1 MSCHTLIKETTA
13 GINQSKPVKLLEKT
27 GAGDWSRKNPWR
39 APGTA
44 PVYGSGCGVYGGRKE
59 FNGRVGEW

>member
-1 MSCHTLIKETTA
+1 
-13 GINQSKPVKLLEKT
+13 VKLLEKNP

-44 PVYGSGCGVYGGRKE
+44 PVFGSGCGVYGGRE
-59 FNGRVGEW
+59 VR

>member
-1 MSCHTLIKETTA
+1 M
-13 GINQSKPVKLLEKT
+13 KLLEQKNP

-44 PVYGSGCGVYGGRKE
+44 PVFGSGCGVYGGRE
-59 FNGRVGEW
+59 VR